1 MGVLPD
7 SLTNKISDR
16 PTASAVVAYAVIC
29 VPVYFLLVSETFLGL
44 VHEEAGT
51 TGTMIPVAALIMGS
65 LMFVPALHL
74 RFKQQY
80 GGGQA
85 RRLGFTGGS
94 NE

>member
-7 SLTNKISDR
+7 SLTDKLSDR
-16 PTASAVVAYAVIC
+16 PTASAVVVYALICIPAYFV
-29 VPVYFLLVSETFLGL
+29 LVSETFFGL
-44 VHEEAGT
+44 HHADAGT
-51 TGTMIPVAALIMGS
+51 TGATVPIGALIMGS

-85 RRLGFTGGS
+85 RRLGFTGSS